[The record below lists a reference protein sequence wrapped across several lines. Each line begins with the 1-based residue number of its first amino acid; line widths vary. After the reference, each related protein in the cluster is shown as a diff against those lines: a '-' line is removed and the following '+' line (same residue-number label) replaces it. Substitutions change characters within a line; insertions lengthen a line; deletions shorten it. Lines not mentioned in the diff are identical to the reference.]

1 MNELTAT
8 YHQNTTVLPEA
19 LTAVDTG
26 SKKSP
31 GKINGCFFQG
41 LDYYPYGM
49 EMPGRTFTA
58 QTYRYAYQ
66 GSEQASEYNSA
77 GGNVYTTFFRTLD
90 SRLGRWHTPDVVS
103 QPWQSPYCS
112 MDNNPVAL
120 VDPWG
125 AESEGGSSEPGF
137 ESGRGTNENPIQIEE
152 ITVTASRS
160 AGTTSSA
167 PSRTNIYVNTFNPEN
182 QAANQIRNQQAQED
196 FEDAQPE
203 QIYTEKDNTNV
214 DLPSAENLTMR
225 MSEKDDPLQGDYKD
239 EQKAGVYFYTEDGPG
254 NNNTY
259 ADNIDKE
266 TDIELLLAAMDKKV
280 DPEIPSSTKKTKD
293 ALSILEKIIKLFT
306 GEQTSVEVED
316 DEDVDERANELSKE
330 VHKPVVINRDTSES
344 YDEGGNVKE
353 YSWRNIY
360 IDSSNGNRTVIQR
373 IKYYRDDG
381 TYFINVDTFT
391 INK

>member
-8 YHQNTTVLPEA
+8 YQQNTTGLPEA
-19 LTAVDTG
+19 FRTLETG
-26 SKKSP
+26 SEKSP
-31 GKINGCFFQG
+31 GKTNGCFFQG

-66 GSEQASEYNSA
+66 GSEQAPEYNSA

-90 SRLGRWHTPDVVS
+90 SRLGRWFTPDVVS

-152 ITVTASRS
+152 ITVTGSRS

-196 FEDAQPE
+196 FENSAPE
-203 QIYTEKDNTNV
+203 QNEQVNYQTNMWMSTQCLGAPNAKKLWKQKSGIHFTSPDATGDGAGVKAQDEESVHTADAEWVYAISYYGANPNKTFQWVGKIFNWFTFPETHERDNYVEKDIEEATTANDVKENV
-214 DLPSAENLTMR
+214 EEQNRQVHGKPLLWIPENL
-225 MSEKDDPLQGDYKD
+225 KD
-239 EQKAGVYFYTEDGPG
+239 
-254 NNNTY
+254 
-259 ADNIDKE
+259 
-266 TDIELLLAAMDKKV
+266 
-280 DPEIPSSTKKTKD
+280 STK
-293 ALSILEKIIKLFT
+293 LEGGDFYRKGDTL
-306 GEQTSVEVED
+306 
-316 DEDVDERANELSKE
+316 EL
-330 VHKPVVINRDTSES
+330 DTS
-344 YDEGGNVKE
+344 
-353 YSWRNIY
+353 
-360 IDSSNGNRTVIQR
+360 
-373 IKYYRDDG
+373 IKKRWFYKKY
-381 TYFINVDTFT
+381 TS
-391 INK
+391 KKKK